1 MGAMGK
7 EQVRAVSAAFIQEL
21 TRAQLELRLY
31 VVTLVG
37 DPHDA
42 ADVLQETNLD
52 LWKKAETY
60 DPARPFLPWA
70 KTLAWYQVLK
80 HRTLRKRDRL
90 IFSED
95 VLNAMAESLQS
106 TQERGDDLLEA
117 LEGCVK
123 KLSDRQRAFL
133 AAKYAERKSVEEMA
147 GLFRHS
153 TTAVASLLYRLRNLL
168 HACVDKQVR
177 LEHV

>member
-1 MGAMGK
+1 MAN
-7 EQVRAVSAAFIQEL
+7 EQTKAVSATFIQEL

-52 LWKKAETY
+52 LWKKADTY

-80 HRTLRKRDRL
+80 YRTVRKRERL
-90 IFSED
+90 VFSEE
-95 VLNAMAESLQS
+95 VLNAMAESLQ
-106 TQERGDDLLEA
+106 TPRAGTEVLLEA
-117 LEGCVK
+117 LEVCVK

-153 TTAVASLLYRLRNLL
+153 ATAVASLLYRLRNLL
-168 HACVDKQVR
+168 HGCVEKRVR
-177 LEHV
+177 LEHG